1 MNLPPWKSFE
11 RIPNAEAIAASL
23 KDLPS
28 HWSLTPLREKRPF
41 RKGWQTE
48 PFIPHATIADLI
60 LRGDEAT
67 SQRTGKTYRRFWS
80 GFGLRL
86 GEASKGLLAID
97 VDGSS
102 AEPILHA
109 ISSGNIPKTVSWTSG
124 KLGRCQLLFQI
135 PEVFRAKLK
144 DFTRAVVTE
153 WGTLKTADG
162 ELLEFRYN
170 RSQSALPPSY
180 HPDKRNYNW
189 GNSPVDVSVAI
200 APDWLCQFLLELVGR
215 DQQDT
220 EAKLRVRA
228 EHEKLI
234 RESAEQRKALGIVGA
249 LDLVDAFNQS
259 VQRLSPEEIFGWG
272 GHSFRQKG
280 REWFGCCPQHQ
291 SQSGESF
298 TVKPDSLDWYCYG
311 CGVGGGVAEYLHFLN
326 GGKGTPKGK
335 DFYLITKSLAEKA
348 GIELPKQQLKEQKS
362 QRAGFKKEPEAT
374 QKKPRLNFDCTKE
387 KNSVIE
393 EKIRT
398 VQRQLRSLSYK
409 TDILLN
415 QRYLPNDLPYN
426 LPKSGLI
433 GLVAPKGS
441 GKSVLLKRII
451 QLAKEQGITILSIT
465 PRIALGR
472 EQAVKWEITWIDDYG
487 AMQNKAEDTAS
498 QISKLAEKRQQ
509 AKDRLKELDKPQ
521 QLTFLDESLLDKIEQ
536 EKTTLR
542 AEIEAYGQ
550 QIENVNRASL
560 NTLGLCWD
568 SIWRTENRDMEK
580 ALIIIDEAELG
591 IKHFVTGSTCRRNRP
606 YLLKVFADKIKDCL
620 MSGGRVILSDAD
632 LTDLSIDYIRQL
644 LPVPLNPFIVKNEYI
659 GDETRWI
666 VDFRTGSRGN
676 TLDEILENIEMGSH
690 LVITTDSQAE
700 AVALEEKILSK
711 FPNFCAFI
719 GSNKEV
725 TQEALARKKPLVV
738 RLDSK
743 TAEAEA
749 GKKFIQKPNESI
761 PDWKPRVVIYTPT
774 LGVGVSI
781 DETTQR
787 MDEEWQELVP
797 YFDYVYGLFF
807 GVIEPSQC
815 RQQLARVRA
824 NVPRI
829 VWSKDSNKNL
839 EGCPSFFPDEIK
851 RQTLKYSH
859 EALSILDLAKGIAG
873 YEADDEQIR
882 EAMIKLLDDAWD
894 AESKCWK
901 DPSLDL
907 YAALKARENYS
918 LWNLANVLREELQD
932 EGHTVISIEGIK
944 TNIVGEIAQIKDDL
958 KMQEATFIA
967 QSPTMPLEEARQI
980 SSKLGATDEEKRS
993 AQKTLLQEELPSV
1006 NLTPEFVYKSVVKD
1020 RRRWLNQHKL
1030 FWYYSNFEAVK
1041 SLDTDHWLRNLRKF
1055 VQGKAIMSD
1064 IRSFSPKAK
1073 AIRESGVLDF
1083 ISLQNTEKIY
1093 QGDTEDAQK
1102 FLKQALKAKDLL
1114 QTALNITVTPK
1125 SEPIAVANRIISKV
1139 GLCLNKVTRSKKD
1152 NRYKLVLDLVND
1164 PDRLAVLT
1172 ALELRWQKSL
1182 EIKSQ
1187 QATEVGGE
1195 VPVSFNTD
1203 PSSPP
1208 SFQGQSQGV
1217 GGTSADAVEPTNLEN
1232 LEREISSSCNGQK
1245 TLETLSQQA
1254 TEVGGEVPVSFYTDP
1269 SSPPSFQERS
1279 QGVCPPLEAVTS
1291 VQSSDV
1297 AELIEALPFVETVKD
1312 FALVVEDSPLEA
1324 IEDAIALADSQPRRS
1339 QLTQWLQMLSNPAVM
1354 PSEAG
1359 AYTVGQAVKVKL
1371 AGWANWL
1378 EGKISRI
1385 LEGAGVNI
1393 RVVITQESFFQSEE
1407 VGVFDSAVIA
1417 PA

>member
-1 MNLPPWKSFE
+1 MNLSPWNSFK
-11 RIPNAEAIAASL
+11 RISNAEEITVSL
-23 KDLPS
+23 RDIPS
-28 HWSLTPLREKRPF
+28 HWSLTPLREKRSF

-48 PFIPHATIADLI
+48 PFIPHSTIADLI
-60 LRGDEAT
+60 LRGD
-67 SQRTGKTYRRFWS
+67 QVVFQDTGKTYTRFWS

-86 GEASKGLLAID
+86 GEASLGLLAID
-97 VDGSS
+97 LDGSS

-109 ISSGNIPKTVSWTSG
+109 ISSGDIPKTVSWSSG

-135 PEVFRAKLK
+135 PEAFRAKLK
-144 DFTRAVVTE
+144 NFTRAVITA
-153 WGTLKTADG
+153 WGEVKVADG

-170 RSQSALPPSY
+170 RSQSVLPPSY
-180 HPDKRNYNW
+180 HPDTGSYNW
-189 GNSPVDVSVAI
+189 INSPVDTPVAV
-200 APDWLCQFLLELVGR
+200 APDWLCQFLLELAER
-215 DQQDT
+215 NEQDT

-228 EHEKLI
+228 EREKLI
-234 RESAEQRKALGIVGA
+234 REAAEQRKALGIVGA
-249 LDLVDAFNQS
+249 LDLVDAFSQS
-259 VQRLSPEEIFGWG
+259 IRRLSAEEIFDWD
-272 GHSFRQKG
+272 GHSFKQKG

-298 TVKPDSLDWYCYG
+298 TVKPNSLDWYCYG
-311 CGVGGGVAEYLHFLN
+311 CGVGGGVAEYKHFLN
-326 GGKGTPKGK
+326 GGRGTPKGK

-348 GIELPKQQLKEQKS
+348 GIELPKQPLKEQKS
-362 QRAGFKKEPEAT
+362 QSAGFKDVKPKRFWDIVNHTKQQAQRDEKLRQQRLDREENFLCLESEEIGNSVSKEASSKEIPQPIFTPKQQTSKGKSHQPGNSPSSTTNRNLPLLPQSITFGILNPPLIASCPT
-374 QKKPRLNFDCTKE
+374 QPLKDGMFKVLPIPKSVASCLTTEEKAPRQERKWFEKVLKRVKKVFLRNIKNSKTPRLGFKCYKE
-387 KNSVIE
+387 DNPDFE
-393 EKIRT
+393 EKIRQ
-398 VQRQLRSLSYK
+398 VQRKLRSLSYEA
-409 TDILLN
+409 DLELC
-415 QRYLPNDLPYN
+415 QRYLPNELATQ

-433 GLVAPKGS
+433 GIKAPKGC
-441 GKSVLLKRII
+441 GKSVLLKKII
-451 QLAKEQGITILSIT
+451 ALAKKQGIPVLSIT

-472 EQAVKWEITWIDDYG
+472 EQAIKWEVTWIDDYG
-487 AMQNKAEDTAS
+487 VMQTRAGDTTR
-498 QISKLAEKRQQ
+498 QIQELAQKRSEAKEKLAELEGTLYQQLNLLGETEILKREQQQ
-509 AKDRLKELDKPQ
+509 ADLKAEIKRYG
-521 QLTFLDESLLDKIEQ
+521 Q
-536 EKTTLR
+536 EIDNINTAAVTTL
-542 AEIEAYGQ
+542 A
-550 QIENVNRASL
+550 
-560 NTLGLCWD
+560 LCWD
-568 SIWRTENRDMEK
+568 SIWRTENRDLEN

-606 YLLKVFADKIKDCL
+606 HLLKTFADKIKDCL

-676 TLDEILENIEMGSH
+676 TLDEILENIEMGYH
-690 LVITTDSQAE
+690 LAITADSQAE

-711 FPNFCAFI
+711 FSDFCAFI
-719 GSNKEV
+719 GSDKEV

-743 TAEAEA
+743 TAETEA

-761 PDWKPRVVIYTPT
+761 LDWKPRILIYTPT

-882 EAMIKLLDDAWD
+882 AAMIKLLNDAWD

-958 KMQEATFIA
+958 KMQEATLIA

-993 AQKTLLQEELPSV
+993 AQKTLLQEELPDL
-1006 NLTPEFVYKSVVKD
+1006 NLTPEFIYKSVVKD

-1073 AIRESGVLDF
+1073 AIRESGVIDF
-1083 ISLQNTEKIY
+1083 INLQDTEKIY
-1093 QGDTEDAQK
+1093 QADTEDARK

-1125 SEPIAVANRIISKV
+1125 SSPIAVANRIISKV

-1152 NRYKLVLDLVND
+1152 NRYRLVLDLVND

-1187 QATEVGGE
+1187 QSNRGGGR
-1195 VPVSFNTD
+1195 S
-1203 PSSPP
+1203 P
-1208 SFQGQSQGV
+1208 SF
-1217 GGTSADAVEPTNLEN
+1217 L
-1232 LEREISSSCNGQK
+1232 
-1245 TLETLSQQA
+1245 
-1254 TEVGGEVPVSFYTDP
+1254 
-1269 SSPPSFQERS
+1269 
-1279 QGVCPPLEAVTS
+1279 
-1291 VQSSDV
+1291 
-1297 AELIEALPFVETVKD
+1297 
-1312 FALVVEDSPLEA
+1312 
-1324 IEDAIALADSQPRRS
+1324 
-1339 QLTQWLQMLSNPAVM
+1339 
-1354 PSEAG
+1354 
-1359 AYTVGQAVKVKL
+1359 
-1371 AGWANWL
+1371 
-1378 EGKISRI
+1378 
-1385 LEGAGVNI
+1385 
-1393 RVVITQESFFQSEE
+1393 
-1407 VGVFDSAVIA
+1407 
-1417 PA
+1417 

>member
-1 MNLPPWKSFE
+1 LRDGENGRYRW
-11 RIPNAEAIAASL
+11 
-23 KDLPS
+23 
-28 HWSLTPLREKRPF
+28 LTSATKKNPE
-41 RKGWQTE
+41 GAT
-48 PFIPHATIADLI
+48 PHL
-60 LRGDEAT
+60 
-67 SQRTGKTYRRFWS
+67 
-80 GFGLRL
+80 
-86 GEASKGLLAID
+86 
-97 VDGSS
+97 
-102 AEPILHA
+102 
-109 ISSGNIPKTVSWTSG
+109 
-124 KLGRCQLLFQI
+124 
-135 PEVFRAKLK
+135 
-144 DFTRAVVTE
+144 
-153 WGTLKTADG
+153 DG
-162 ELLEFRYN
+162 ELPLAVFEPSEYRGDAIWLPEGLGAKPSITRYRLGVPVVGASSGLFSSSPNTSKATLEKLSAKYQTQKLVIPLDGGDVKNPHVCQRWLREFEFLRALGYELAIAWWGQWTKDDADIDELCDLSSIN
-170 RSQSALPPSY
+170 FITPEDFLCLESEEIGNSVSKKASSKEVPQPIFTPNQQRSKGKSHQP
-180 HPDKRNYNW
+180 
-189 GNSPVDVSVAI
+189 GNSPSSTTNRNLHLLPQSTTFGILNPPLIASFPTQLLKDGMFKVLPIPKSVASCL
-200 APDWLCQFLLELVGR
+200 P
-215 DQQDT
+215 T
-220 EAKLRVRA
+220 E
-228 EHEKLI
+228 
-234 RESAEQRKALGIVGA
+234 
-249 LDLVDAFNQS
+249 
-259 VQRLSPEEIFGWG
+259 
-272 GHSFRQKG
+272 
-280 REWFGCCPQHQ
+280 
-291 SQSGESF
+291 
-298 TVKPDSLDWYCYG
+298 
-311 CGVGGGVAEYLHFLN
+311 
-326 GGKGTPKGK
+326 
-335 DFYLITKSLAEKA
+335 EKA
-348 GIELPKQQLKEQKS
+348 PRQERKWFEKVLKRVKKVFLRNIKNS
-362 QRAGFKKEPEAT
+362 KAPRLGFKCYKEDNPD
-374 QKKPRLNFDCTKE
+374 F
-387 KNSVIE
+387 E
-393 EKIRT
+393 EKIRQ
-398 VQRQLRSLSYK
+398 VQRKLRSLSYEA
-409 TDILLN
+409 DVELC
-415 QRYLPNDLPYN
+415 QRYLPNELAAQ

-433 GLVAPKGS
+433 GIKAPKGC
-441 GKSVLLKRII
+441 GKSVLLKKII
-451 QLAKEQGITILSIT
+451 ALAKKQGIPVLSIT

-472 EQAVKWEITWIDDYG
+472 EQAIKWEVTWIDDYG
-487 AMQNKAEDTAS
+487 VMQTRAGDTTR
-498 QISKLAEKRQQ
+498 QIQELAQKRSEAKETLAE
-509 AKDRLKELDKPQ
+509 LEGILYQ
-521 QLTFLDESLLDKIEQ
+521 QLNLLDETEILKREQ
-536 EKTTLR
+536 QKVDLK
-542 AEIEAYGQ
+542 AEIERYGQ
-550 QIENVNRASL
+550 EIDNI
-560 NTLGLCWD
+560 NTAAVTTLALCWD
-568 SIWRTENRDMEK
+568 SIWRTENRDMEN

-606 YLLKVFADKIKDCL
+606 HLLKVFADKIKDCL

-632 LTDLSIDYIRQL
+632 LTNLSIDYIRQL
-644 LPVPLNPFIVKNEYI
+644 LPVPLNPFILKNEYI

-676 TLDEILENIEMGSH
+676 TLDEILENIEMGYH
-690 LVITTDSQAE
+690 LAITADSQAE

-711 FPNFCAFI
+711 FPDFCAFV
-719 GSNKEV
+719 GSDKEV
-725 TQEALARKKPLVV
+725 TQSALARKKPLVV

-743 TAEAEA
+743 TAETEA

-761 PDWKPRVVIYTPT
+761 LDWKPRILIYTPT

-873 YEADDEQIR
+873 YEADDEAIR
-882 EAMIKLLDDAWD
+882 EAMIKLLNEAWD
-894 AESKCWK
+894 AKSKCWK

-932 EGHTVISIEGIK
+932 EGHTVISIEGVK

-958 KMQEATFIA
+958 KMQEATLTA

-993 AQKTLLQEELPSV
+993 AQKTLLQEELPDL
-1006 NLTPEFVYKSVVKD
+1006 NLTPEFIYKSVVKD

-1083 ISLQNTEKIY
+1083 INLQDTEKIY

-1102 FLKQALKAKDLL
+1102 FLLQALKAKDLL

-1152 NRYKLVLDLVND
+1152 NRYRLVLDLVND

-1195 VPVSFNTD
+1195 VPVSFNIN

-1208 SFQGQSQGV
+1208 NFQEQSQGV
-1217 GGTSADAVEPTNLEN
+1217 CETSADALSPTNLEN
-1232 LEREISSSCNGQK
+1232 LECQISSTCNGQK
-1245 TLETLSQQA
+1245 SLEIKSQQA
-1254 TEVGGEVPVSFYTDP
+1254 TEVGGEVPVSFNINP
-1269 SSPPSFQERS
+1269 SSPPSFQGQS
-1279 QGVCPPLEAVTS
+1279 QGFCQPLEAVTS
-1291 VQSSDV
+1291 VESSDV
-1297 AELIEALPFVETVKD
+1297 AELIEALPFVETADD
-1312 FALVVEDSPLEA
+1312 FAAVVEGSPREA
-1324 IEDAIALADSQPRRS
+1324 IEKAIALADSAPQRRQLGYWYQQLS
-1339 QLTQWLQMLSNPAVM
+1339 QASGDGGEKLVHEGEPIKTRPTLLSYAEGDEVWAYFPQ
-1354 PSEAG
+1354 SEAKWLK
-1359 AYTVGQAVKVKL
+1359 ASVEWARDRLVKVKSGFL
-1371 AGWANWL
+1371 GMLIEREDA
-1378 EGKISRI
+1378 
-1385 LEGAGVNI
+1385 
-1393 RVVITQESFFQSEE
+1393 
-1407 VGVFDSAVIA
+1407 IA
-1417 PA
+1417 PGDWLLSSMSS